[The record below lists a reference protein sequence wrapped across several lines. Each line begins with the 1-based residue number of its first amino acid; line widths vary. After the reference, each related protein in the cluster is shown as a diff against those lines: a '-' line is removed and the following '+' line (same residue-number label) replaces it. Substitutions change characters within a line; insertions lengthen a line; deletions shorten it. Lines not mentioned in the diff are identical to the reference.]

1 MVKNPD
7 GWITFFENEP
17 LKDTTHKYWSCSDN
31 LYLNIFLGTG
41 LFNNVNFDMVQCE
54 NEKPWLI
61 EDLKKLEVK
70 EDIND

>member
-1 MVKNPD
+1 M
-7 GWITFFENEP
+7 GGLLFFENEP
-17 LKDTTHKYWSCSDN
+17 LKDITNKYWSCSDN

-54 NEKPWLI
+54 DEKPWLI